1 MDPEGKFVR
10 AFDADTPGD
19 RIADALR
26 ELMARPREGG
36 TMVITGERRRCEE
49 YLWIV

>member
-10 AFDADTPGD
+10 AFEADTPGD

-26 ELMARPREGG
+26 ELMAQPREGG
-36 TMVITGERRRCEE
+36 SQRVLRAR
-49 YLWIV
+49 

>member
-26 ELMARPREGG
+26 ELMAKPREGG
-36 TMVITGERRRCEE
+36 SHGVLRAR
-49 YLWIV
+49 